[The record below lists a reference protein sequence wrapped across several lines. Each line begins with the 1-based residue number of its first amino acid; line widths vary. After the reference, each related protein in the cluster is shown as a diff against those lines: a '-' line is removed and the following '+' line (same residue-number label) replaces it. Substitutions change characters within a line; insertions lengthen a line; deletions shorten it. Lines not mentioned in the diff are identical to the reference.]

1 MNNNDNNKEL
11 DTLLKGNDF
20 KNPPKVEDLIKA
32 TVVGIKQ
39 GEVYLDVDG
48 IFTGMVRGR
57 ELVDESGQ
65 FSNLKIGD
73 EVIATVVELENEK
86 GVMELSF
93 RSAGHQQ
100 AWQKLEDLKDSK
112 EIVEVKILS
121 ANKGGLLVQLDRV
134 QGFLPV
140 SQLSAEHYPRVE
152 GGNKSK
158 ILEKLRSFVNS
169 KFKVKILD
177 LDEKEE
183 KLIVSE
189 KDVFAEER
197 TAMLEKIKINDIID
211 GKVTAVVDFGAFIE
225 FEAEKNKTVEG
236 LIHISELAWQRIDHP
251 RDVLKVGQEVKAQ
264 IISIDNGR
272 VSLSLKKLQKDPW
285 KKAAEKYQIGQIAK
299 GKVLKTDKFGAFV
312 ELDEDIH
319 GLAHIS
325 ELSDKQ
331 IDEPSDVVEVGKEY
345 DFKIVSIEADDHRL
359 GLSMKKESEKKE
371 EEPKEEVVEET
382 TKEEKIEDEIKEE
395 SKVEKKEEDKE

>member
-11 DTLLKGNDF
+11 DNLLKGKDF

-32 TVVGIKQ
+32 KVVGIKQ

-65 FSNLKIGD
+65 FSNLKVGD

-100 AWQKLEDLKDSK
+100 AWQTLEDLKNSK
-112 EIVEVKILS
+112 KIVEVKILS

-140 SQLSAEHYPRVE
+140 SQLSSEHYPRVE
-152 GGNKSK
+152 GGNKAK
-158 ILEKLRSFVNS
+158 ILEKLRSFINS

-197 TAMLEKIKINDIID
+197 AAMLETIKVNDIIS

-225 FEAEKNKTVEG
+225 FKIGKNKTVEG

-251 RDVLKVGQEVKAQ
+251 RDILKVEDEIKAQ

-272 VSLSLKKLQKDPW
+272 VSLSLKKLQEDPW
-285 KKAAEKYQIGQIAK
+285 KKAAEKYQIGQTAK

-331 IDEPSDVVEVGKEY
+331 IDEPSDIVEVGKEY

-359 GLSMKKESEKKE
+359 GLSMKKDSKPEEKKEDKKEGDKTEKTPEVEEKKE
-371 EEPKEEVVEET
+371 EK
-382 TKEEKIEDEIKEE
+382 
-395 SKVEKKEEDKE
+395 DKE

>member
-169 KFKVKILD
+169 NLKLKF
-177 LDEKEE
+177 
-183 KLIVSE
+183 
-189 KDVFAEER
+189 
-197 TAMLEKIKINDIID
+197 
-211 GKVTAVVDFGAFIE
+211 
-225 FEAEKNKTVEG
+225 
-236 LIHISELAWQRIDHP
+236 
-251 RDVLKVGQEVKAQ
+251 
-264 IISIDNGR
+264 
-272 VSLSLKKLQKDPW
+272 
-285 KKAAEKYQIGQIAK
+285 
-299 GKVLKTDKFGAFV
+299 
-312 ELDEDIH
+312 
-319 GLAHIS
+319 
-325 ELSDKQ
+325 
-331 IDEPSDVVEVGKEY
+331 
-345 DFKIVSIEADDHRL
+345 
-359 GLSMKKESEKKE
+359 
-371 EEPKEEVVEET
+371 
-382 TKEEKIEDEIKEE
+382 
-395 SKVEKKEEDKE
+395 